1 MKRTPRVS
9 RGIFPAAAVVT
20 VSALALSACAAP
32 GDPNEPEATT
42 GGTLVVGITAD
53 PDTLFPWKAT
63 QFQAVNLLQNI
74 YGTLTQFDEELNVV
88 PGLAESWEPS
98 ADGTTLTLSLRE
110 GVTFADG
117 SAFDAEDVVFSLE
130 QIQLEETAAV
140 GRASLAAVE
149 GIEATGDLE
158 VTLSLSAPDAAL
170 PANLAELNMA
180 MLSSEDTEETL
191 SVTPNGTGPF
201 TFDGRVANESI
212 SLLRNDAYWG
222 DAAPLDGVEF
232 RVIPDESSIVAA
244 LQSGNINLAVLNDPL
259 VAETAEASGLAVAE
273 TPQLAYHALM
283 LNSRAGE
290 LGDADVRRAIQC
302 AIDRQEV
309 LDTAALGEGAVT
321 GPITSPAYRSNP
333 DARPCPERDLDA
345 AADYLDA
352 AGLADGFTI
361 NTIVSQGSYATS
373 VNEAQSLAAQL
384 AEVGITLE
392 LEVLESG
399 AYVDRWIAGDFEAAV
414 ALNSG
419 RPDPDGMYGRYFTSA
434 GNLNAVAGYSSDT
447 LDELFAAGKAS
458 TDPAERAGIYD
469 EITAE
474 LENEAVWIWL
484 FTSFTYTATTEDV
497 SGFTPMSNGSLQYL
511 RTVSLSS

>member
-1 MKRTPRVS
+1 MVHRNRATRAA
-9 RGIFPAAAVVT
+9 FPAASVLT
-20 VSALALSACAAP
+20 IGALALTACATPSDP
-32 GDPNEPEATT
+32 GTSATT

-63 QFQAVNLLQNI
+63 QFQAINVLQNI
-74 YGTLTQFDEELNVV
+74 YGTLTQFDAELNVV
-88 PGLAESWEPS
+88 PGLAEAWEAS
-98 ADGTTLTLSLRE
+98 DDGTTLTFTLRD

-117 SAFDAEDVVFSLE
+117 SDFDSADVVSSLE
-130 QIQLEETAAV
+130 QIRLEETAAV
-140 GRASLAAVE
+140 GRASLAAVTE
-149 GIEATGDLE
+149 IEATGDLE
-158 VTLSLSAPDAAL
+158 VTLTLSAPDAAL
-170 PANLAELNMA
+170 PANLAEINMA
-180 MLSSEDTEETL
+180 MLSSEDTEESL
-191 SVTPNGTGPF
+191 SVTPNGTGAF
-201 TFDGRVANESI
+201 TFESRVANESLTI
-212 SLLRNDAYWG
+212 TRNDSYWG

-244 LQSGNINLAVLNDPL
+244 LQSGNVNLAVLNDPL
-259 VAETAEASGLAVAE
+259 VAETAESSGLAVAE

-283 LNSRAGE
+283 LNSRSGE

-321 GPITSPAYRSNP
+321 GPITSPAYRSDA
-333 DARPCPERDLDA
+333 DARPCPARDLDA
-345 AADYLDA
+345 AREYLAA
-352 AGLADGFTI
+352 AGLADGFSI
-361 NTIVSQGSYATS
+361 STIVSQGSYATS

-384 AEVGITLE
+384 EEIGITLE

-434 GNLNAVAGYSSDT
+434 GNLNAVAGYSSET
-447 LDELFAAGKAS
+447 LDALFAAGKSS
-458 TDPAERAGIYD
+458 TDPAERASIYD
-469 EITAE
+469 EIAAE

-484 FTSFTYTATTEDV
+484 FTSFTYTATTENV
-497 SGFTPMSNGSLQYL
+497 SGFTPMSNGSLQFL
-511 RTVSLSS
+511 RTVTLSS